1 MTAWALTLILA
12 AAFIHASWN
21 FLAKRASGHATFT
34 WLFAV
39 LSALFYAPVAA
50 ALILFYGASVG
61 RVEIGFMAGSAALHT
76 AYFVLLN
83 QGYRS
88 GDLSLVYPLAR
99 GTGPLLSSIAAILFL
114 GERPSAVG
122 LAGALLIIGGV
133 VVLTSNPEQLR
144 RAGARMAVQYA
155 LVTGAFIA
163 AYTLWDKQA
172 VSRFAMSP
180 ILLDWGANLGRALL
194 LTPFALSHWHETRV
208 EWQTHR
214 REAAGVALLA
224 PLSYILVLTALAFT
238 PVTYVAPAREISIL
252 IGTVMG
258 TRLLAEG
265 DVHRRLLGAGAMVAG
280 VIATGGGLKRIG
292 SKTFK
297 PFKSFQSLPRGPSQ
311 SDIPGSGAMNI
322 KDESFKDFVLD
333 QLRELDDVEARRMF
347 GGHGLYK
354 DETFFGI
361 LHKGKLYFKVD
372 ESTIGEY
379 RKRKMKPFRPN
390 AKQSLKTYY
399 QVPVEIIE
407 DGDRLCEWAEAAIRC
422 QKKKN

>member
-1 MTAWALTLILA
+1 VTAWALILILA

-39 LSALFYAPVAA
+39 LSAVFYAPVA
-50 ALILFYGASVG
+50 GAVVFFHG
-61 RVEIGFMAGSAALHT
+61 ATIGWLEIGFMLGSAALHT

-83 QGYRS
+83 QGYRT

-114 GERPSAVG
+114 GERPSAIG
-122 LAGALLIIGGV
+122 LSGALLVIGGV

-144 RAGARMAVQYA
+144 RAGARMAMQYA

-180 ILLDWGANLGRALL
+180 VLLDWGANVGRALL
-194 LTPFALSHWHETRV
+194 LTPFALRHRDKARC
-208 EWQTHR
+208 EWQIHR

-252 IGTVMG
+252 IGTIMG
-258 TRLLAEG
+258 TRWLAEADAG
-265 DVHRRLLGAGAMVAG
+265 RRLVGAGAMVIG
-280 VIATGGGLKRIG
+280 VVGLAVG
-292 SKTFK
+292 
-297 PFKSFQSLPRGPSQ
+297 
-311 SDIPGSGAMNI
+311 
-322 KDESFKDFVLD
+322 
-333 QLRELDDVEARRMF
+333 
-347 GGHGLYK
+347 
-354 DETFFGI
+354 
-361 LHKGKLYFKVD
+361 
-372 ESTIGEY
+372 
-379 RKRKMKPFRPN
+379 
-390 AKQSLKTYY
+390 
-399 QVPVEIIE
+399 
-407 DGDRLCEWAEAAIRC
+407 
-422 QKKKN
+422 